1 MRRFAF
7 VSLMMVMAVPG
18 LALAQDAGAS
28 PPAVQTPDAPPPDM
42 PPPGGEWHHGHGA
55 MMKKMQDKFNA
66 ANTSHDGHLTLAQAQ
81 AAGLAPVVAHFGDI
95 DTAHRGYVTFNE
107 VQAWHMDDM
116 ARHLEKK
123 AAELRAQD

>member
-7 VSLMMVMAVPG
+7 VSLIMVMAVPG
-18 LALAQDAGAS
+18 LALAQVAGTS

-123 AAELRAQD
+123 AVELRAQD